1 MHSLSLQAGRHSNAF
16 ECLLQKSKPL
26 VLLWEALWV
35 VACCLGLNFQF
46 LSRAAVQSLWAEI
59 RGGICT
65 LWTVFSARQVVRSLP
80 VEKGVEATASVC
92 KSDHTLLHL
101 TSLVQRTL
109 TVSCDI
115 FKVSL
120 KSKYAIV
127 MALFLTTEPVAGPCG
142 NVFSFYVLMVF
153 MNWESLIGL
162 QFSPC
167 VPAFFHAWK
176 TDCISLFQSF
186 VTCHALKGNVS

>member
-1 MHSLSLQAGRHSNAF
+1 M
-16 ECLLQKSKPL
+16 
-26 VLLWEALWV
+26 LLWEALWV
-35 VACCLGLNFQF
+35 VACCLGLDFQF
-46 LSRAAVQSLWAEI
+46 LSRAAAQSLWAEI

-65 LWTVFSARQVVRSLP
+65 LWTVFSARQVVRSLL

-92 KSDHTLLHL
+92 KSDPTLLHL
-101 TSLVQRTL
+101 TSLVQRTV
-109 TVSCDI
+109 TVSRDI
-115 FKVSL
+115 FTVLL

-142 NVFSFYVLMVF
+142 NIFLCRFFCLGFHFMFWWFSWTGKV
-153 MNWESLIGL
+153 LIGL

-186 VTCHALKGNVS
+186 VTCRALKGDVS